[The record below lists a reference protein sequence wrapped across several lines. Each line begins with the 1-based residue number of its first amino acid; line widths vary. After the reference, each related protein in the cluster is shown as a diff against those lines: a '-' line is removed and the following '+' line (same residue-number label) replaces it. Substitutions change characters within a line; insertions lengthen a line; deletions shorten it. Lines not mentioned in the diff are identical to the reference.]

1 MNGYGREYGVS
12 YRTLQRIFETLEMK
26 RAKAEAAASRIEK
39 VNLAAVTTKRHI
51 SRFSLRKND
60 LFPLF

>member
-39 VNLAAVTTKRHI
+39 VNLAAVTTKRQI